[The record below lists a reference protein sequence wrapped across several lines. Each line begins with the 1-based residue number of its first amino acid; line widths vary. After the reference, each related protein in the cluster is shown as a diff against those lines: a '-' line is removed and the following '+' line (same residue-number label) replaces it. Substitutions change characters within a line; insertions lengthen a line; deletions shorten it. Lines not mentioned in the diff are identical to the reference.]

1 MIHPVDAY
9 VGNRL
14 RVARTLASKSQ
25 TELAEHIGVTFQ
37 QVQKYETG
45 ANRVSAS
52 RLWMISKFLNVPVA
66 TFFPEDPRD
75 QEHELSRYSLH
86 DLRILSQI
94 KGLGDPERAAM
105 QNLLAVLTNDA
116 DNSQSVI

>member
-45 ANRVSAS
+45 VNRVSAS
-52 RLWMISKFLNVPVA
+52 RLWTISGFLNVPIA
-66 TFFPEDPRD
+66 AFFPENPGS
-75 QEHELSRYSLH
+75 QEHELNRYSLH

-94 KGLGDPERAAM
+94 KGLGEPEKAAM
-105 QNLLAVLTNDA
+105 QNLLGVLANAA
-116 DNSQSVI
+116 DTSKSLI